1 MKRVIVI
8 GCPGA
13 GKSAFSKK
21 LAAATG
27 LPLIHLDNIWHRPD
41 RTTVSK
47 EEFDARLGEVMKG
60 EEWILDGN
68 YNRTLE
74 RRLGACDAVFLFD
87 LPTQVCLEGARARI
101 GRRRDDLPWVE
112 EELDP
117 EFEQWIKDFRA
128 DQLPE
133 TKQLL
138 ERYRGK
144 REIHVFRMR
153 QEADEFIAK
162 MTPRG

>member
-133 TKQLL
+133 TKRLL

-144 REIHVFRMR
+144 REIHVFRTR

-162 MTPRG
+162 IVPRG